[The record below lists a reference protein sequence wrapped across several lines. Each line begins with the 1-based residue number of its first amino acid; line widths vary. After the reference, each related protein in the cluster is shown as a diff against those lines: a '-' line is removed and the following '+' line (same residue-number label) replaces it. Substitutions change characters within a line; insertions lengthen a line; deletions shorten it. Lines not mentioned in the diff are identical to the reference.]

1 EDVPTSPRGAARAIE
16 RYLDQVLKVTR
27 LRREHARRIAIPYYR
42 LVRALWTGRTL
53 QPLEVNNSGRVVETQ
68 AVETETLDDLREDF
82 YSVIEILVPEALEDR
97 PEASSQDGDDKIP
110 VDEVEDLADSL
121 NELED
126 TLDEITEDDLS
137 LQAAKAGRRVTT
149 VEEGG
154 KTAVEFRDE
163 MEDALLTEGAK
174 LASKAQRSVRD
185 GARRTSDVLA
195 EKDPEAIGWIRVS
208 LSGTPC
214 GFCAMLIAR
223 GLQKKGQRLTIG
235 TLYKSERAAER
246 DAMGEKYHDNC
257 QCRAVPVFSE
267 EQILNDPAYE
277 LNRRYAK
284 LWPRV
289 TSGKSGKE
297 ALTAWRKY
305 FRSRPSGMRG
315 R

>member
-1 EDVPTSPRGAARAIE
+1 MALPPAARRREISEVERVFWAAFTALGVTMTAEALDLWEDVPASPRGAARAIE

-97 PEASSQDGDDKIP
+97 PEASSQDGDDEIP

-149 VEEGG
+149 LEEGG

-163 MEDALLTEGAK
+163 MEDALLTEGA
-174 LASKAQRSVRD
+174 
-185 GARRTSDVLA
+185 
-195 EKDPEAIGWIRVS
+195 
-208 LSGTPC
+208 
-214 GFCAMLIAR
+214 
-223 GLQKKGQRLTIG
+223 
-235 TLYKSERAAER
+235 
-246 DAMGEKYHDNC
+246 
-257 QCRAVPVFSE
+257 
-267 EQILNDPAYE
+267 
-277 LNRRYAK
+277 
-284 LWPRV
+284 
-289 TSGKSGKE
+289 
-297 ALTAWRKY
+297 
-305 FRSRPSGMRG
+305 
-315 R
+315 